1 MLAGLRGK
9 AGGWWWTESAVCW
22 DEQQD
27 STADSCEGKMAV
39 GPMSKGGTS
48 GPVRLWW
55 RCWDGGRVN
64 LNLKC
69 ITRFEALFLYSYSRQ
84 CCHKER

>member
-1 MLAGLRGK
+1 MPFVGTNNKIALPTVVK
-9 AGGWWWTESAVCW
+9 E
-22 DEQQD
+22 
-27 STADSCEGKMAV
+27 KMAV
-39 GPMSKGGTS
+39 GPMSKGGSS
-48 GPVRLWW
+48 GPARLWW